1 MLHFLYNIFQKYQ
14 FLERILLYINKV
26 SLYTLNT
33 YVFIKACKLDN
44 NITNR
49 YKFNSTTQNS
59 SNINFKQKLPKKAE
73 KVISEEAL
81 TVASAAATALG
92 IATISLSKNNN
103 EVKKFDHE
111 ALAVLIREKI
121 SQGKQHKQI
130 CEELGISSSVY
141 CKVIKEFNIETPRL
155 KTRQNRKDI
164 NLEEFKK
171 DIAEGLPKVEILA
184 KYDITA
190 GQYWLLIKKHNIQT
204 KRMLDNSKTNSITK
218 EDFINAIETS
228 RNKSEVCRKL
238 KITDKTYARLKANFG
253 VNQDPANEHEEWDY
267 LTTSEKE
274 ALLNSGRSLK
284 DICEEYH
291 VTKAKIRMDCRAEGI
306 KTKNVIAREKLEKVD
321 LKQIQADVDA
331 GLSIDE
337 ILSKHNISMSQYQT
351 LIDRRKITTT
361 QSRARD
367 KVNNITLEQF
377 QEVLNTAQNTK
388 EAMAMLGDIS
398 KGTFHNLLQ
407 KFNIDAPW
415 MKKRQK
421 KEFPVSKEALEADV
435 KAKLT
440 VNQICQKYSIAQNMY
455 YNMVKAYNIKTPHA
469 APDSM
474 TSQLSTEELQEKINE
489 KKYHKDVYKELGLT
503 RRQYA
508 NLLRNR
514 GLTTKHQEAYART
527 SKITKDE
534 LLDLILNGAT
544 VTDIC
549 KKYSLTPT
557 NCYLLLKQ
565 HSINWNV
572 NGFKIKNTDLEK
584 MPLDTLKD
592 SLANLLLNNEN
603 IAENDELSDLIDF
616 VYNLDITT
624 NQQKNDLVNFVKII
638 KNVENKNISAEDALQ
653 RDEVQTFNDI
663 YNDKLAFVD
672 EYKNMIEALQKE
684 NEADI
689 LNICL
694 KYIPS
699 LDSDNK
705 EAKVVLDLISNIQD
719 KQKLKQSL
727 IYQDAKF
734 SNSANL
740 SDAENFAKDTNDKI
754 DTAKAGEYI
763 IASNDLEQGS
773 SDEVLNDFIENIKN
787 DKTNQN
793 VAVKTVI
800 KLKNLLAENDLKA
813 LSLTD
818 FLKVFSLDDADSKS
832 IIKKFVEDYYIK
844 NDTTVIAT
852 NDKGRE
858 EPATFAIKAKKAIY
872 SKYKG
877 TKGIEV
883 LSLFDEALYH
893 IVATDGQAGIKFFS
907 KGGIKY
913 PRLKIMGYPDRIN
926 SSKQDLVFDEYSSDG
941 GHK

>member
-1 MLHFLYNIFQKYQ
+1 MLHFLYNIFQKCQ
-14 FLERILLYINKV
+14 FFERILLYINKV

-111 ALAVLIREKI
+111 TLAVLIREKI

-171 DIAEGLPKVEILA
+171 DIAEGLSRAEILA

-190 GQYWLLIKKHNIQT
+190 GQYWLLLKQHNIQT
-204 KRMLDNSKTNSITK
+204 KRMLDNNKTNSITK
-218 EDFINAIETS
+218 EDLVNAIETS

-238 KITDKTYARLKANFG
+238 KITYNTYVRLKSNFG

-267 LTTSEKE
+267 LTSSEKE

-291 VTKAKIRMDCRAEGI
+291 VTRGKIDMDRRAEDI
-306 KTKNVIAREKLEKVD
+306 KTNRVIAREKLEKVD
-321 LKQIQADVDA
+321 SKQIQADIDA
-331 GLSIDE
+331 GLNIDE
-337 ILSKHNISMSQYQT
+337 ILAKHNISISQYQT
-351 LIDRRKITTT
+351 LIDKRKISTA

-377 QEVLNTAQNTK
+377 QEVLKTAQNTK

-398 KGTFHNLLQ
+398 KSTFFNLLR
-407 KFNIDAPW
+407 KFKVDAPW
-415 MKKRQK
+415 VKKKQR
-421 KEFPVSKEALEADV
+421 KEFPVSKDVLEADV

-440 VNQICQKYSIAQNMY
+440 LEQICQKHSIAQNMY
-455 YNMVKAYNIKTPHA
+455 YKMVQAYGIKTPKV
-469 APDSM
+469 SLYKI
-474 TSQLSTEELQEKINE
+474 TSQLSTEELQEKINS

-508 NLLRNR
+508 TLLRNR
-514 GLTTKHQEAYART
+514 GIITKQQETYART
-527 SKITKDE
+527 SKITKEE

-624 NQQKNDLVNFVKII
+624 NQQKDDLVKFVKII
-638 KNVENKNISAEDALQ
+638 KNIENKNISAEDALE
-653 RDEVQTFNDI
+653 RNEVQTFNDI

-672 EYKNMIEALQKE
+672 EYQNTIETLQKE

-699 LDSDNK
+699 LDSNNNK
-705 EAKVVLDLISNIQD
+705 A
-719 KQKLKQSL
+719 
-727 IYQDAKF
+727 
-734 SNSANL
+734 
-740 SDAENFAKDTNDKI
+740 
-754 DTAKAGEYI
+754 
-763 IASNDLEQGS
+763 
-773 SDEVLNDFIENIKN
+773 
-787 DKTNQN
+787 
-793 VAVKTVI
+793 
-800 KLKNLLAENDLKA
+800 
-813 LSLTD
+813 
-818 FLKVFSLDDADSKS
+818 
-832 IIKKFVEDYYIK
+832 
-844 NDTTVIAT
+844 
-852 NDKGRE
+852 
-858 EPATFAIKAKKAIY
+858 
-872 SKYKG
+872 
-877 TKGIEV
+877 
-883 LSLFDEALYH
+883 
-893 IVATDGQAGIKFFS
+893 
-907 KGGIKY
+907 
-913 PRLKIMGYPDRIN
+913 
-926 SSKQDLVFDEYSSDG
+926 
-941 GHK
+941 